1 MNTKTAKT
9 KTAKTKTTSAQTF
22 VRGNTRLAELLSRPK
37 IAAGVAEVQAEAREV
52 DRVYAESLA
61 NIRKAGDLTQADV
74 AEKLGI
80 GQGVVSR
87 LERRSDMLLSTLGD
101 YLRAAGAQQPRIVVT
116 LNGIDVELDLDGL
129 RAEQPGEIST
139 VKRPMGGKSSSQ
151 GQRGRSA
158 VSVRVA
164 KQSTVRK
171 NPTSNVNE
179 STKNQGK
186 KK

>member
-1 MNTKTAKT
+1 MNSRTTNTKATS
-9 KTAKTKTTSAQTF
+9 TKTTNTQTF
-22 VRGNTRLAELLSRPK
+22 VRGNTRLAELLSRPE
-37 IAAGVAEVQAEAREV
+37 IAAGVAEVQAEAREL

-74 AEKLGI
+74 AEKLGV

-116 LNGIDVELDLDGL
+116 LNGIDVELDLDRL
-129 RAEQPGEIST
+129 RAEQPGEVST
-139 VKRPMGGKSSSQ
+139 VEKPMAGKSSS
-151 GQRGRSA
+151 A
-158 VSVRVA
+158 VSGRFA

-171 NPTSNVNE
+171 NPKTTVNE
-179 STKNQGK
+179 STKSKGK

>member
-1 MNTKTAKT
+1 MNTKTT
-9 KTAKTKTTSAQTF
+9 DTRTF
-22 VRGNTRLAELLSRPK
+22 VRGNTRLAELLSRPE
-37 IAAGVAEVQAEAREV
+37 IAAGVAEVQAEAREL

-61 NIRKAGDLTQADV
+61 NIRKAGDLTQAEV

-116 LNGIDVELDLDGL
+116 FNGIDVELDLDRL
-129 RAEQPGEIST
+129 RAEPHRKIPTEE
-139 VKRPMGGKSSSQ
+139 KLMAGKSSSG

-158 VSVRVA
+158 VSGRFV
-164 KQSTVRK
+164 KQSTVKK
-171 NPTSNVNE
+171 NPKTTVNE
-179 STKNQGK
+179 STKSKGK